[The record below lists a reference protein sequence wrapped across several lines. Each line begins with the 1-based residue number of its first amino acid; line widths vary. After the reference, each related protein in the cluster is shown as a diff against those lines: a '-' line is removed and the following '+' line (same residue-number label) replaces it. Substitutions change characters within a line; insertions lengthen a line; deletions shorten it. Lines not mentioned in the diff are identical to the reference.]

1 MALCLTAAIGASRK
15 PEHSVLM
22 VYNKET
28 EVINEFR
35 SGMSDIV
42 DVSVVDTASLAASS
56 CDHSEWIVA
65 VGKSAIDRSIGL
77 CPKSNILIVE
87 TRFNIDEHFSNQQ
100 ENVHSVYI
108 NQRPKRVIEDLTR
121 YVPSIRSVGIAVS
134 SKEEEVRYKSELEGS
149 TIDIRYAIIEE
160 NSNPSI
166 ALNDML
172 GKVDALMV
180 DDNEDIWR
188 AGFIKAFLLAS
199 VRRGKVLVGGVNP
212 QFIRAGVFAGSYTD
226 MSSLGISVANKIK
239 DQKTLPQK
247 LGFHPK
253 ANFSY
258 NELLAKRLNIVVMP

>member
-1 MALCLTAAIGASRK
+1 
-15 PEHSVLM
+15 
-22 VYNKET
+22 
-28 EVINEFR
+28 
-35 SGMSDIV
+35 
-42 DVSVVDTASLAASS
+42 
-56 CDHSEWIVA
+56 
-65 VGKSAIDRSIGL
+65 
-77 CPKSNILIVE
+77 
-87 TRFNIDEHFSNQQ
+87 
-100 ENVHSVYI
+100 
-108 NQRPKRVIEDLTR
+108 
-121 YVPSIRSVGIAVS
+121 
-134 SKEEEVRYKSELEGS
+134 
-149 TIDIRYAIIEE
+149 
-160 NSNPSI
+160 
-166 ALNDML
+166 ML

-239 DQKTLPQK
+239 DQKTLLQK